1 MEKQRSDLKIMFRNG
16 ARPTE
21 TDFADLFDSFIHR
34 AEDGFTFTAGV
45 NGAKVNN
52 FTLGDFTAPPTPGAM
67 RFTGTAIEFFDG
79 AWKNVSSN
87 DLGFK
92 RLNQQPAAPLPDAAY
107 FGKIG
112 INLGTTPPASLTDDF
127 EVGLVVPAT
136 AITNKARVGEAVI
149 GGEENGRAIFL
160 NKELRL
166 AAAPNAGDPKLNYAI
181 AQTKSGRVT
190 LNTVTGQSIR
200 FCTNDAPQMQFNNGV
215 LIVAGITTIAPNPPP
230 AGTDLP
236 IMLHLH
242 GNAVKNV
249 GGGSWLHTSD
259 IRTKKNIVDFKDGLE
274 KLKALRPIQFRYN
287 GKGGTKDNLEQIG
300 LIGQEVEEVCPYM
313 VKRMGNIPSP
323 NDEVDFPENMV
334 LLDSSPLVYVLLN
347 AIREL
352 DEKIENLKN
361 KIPYAS
367 A

>member
-1 MEKQRSDLKIMFRNG
+1 MEKQRSDLRIIFRNG

-21 TDFADLFDSFIHR
+21 TDFADVFDSFIHR
-34 AEDGFTFTAGV
+34 AEDGFTMSV

-52 FTLGDFTAPPTPGAM
+52 FTLGNFTATPTPGAM
-67 RFTGTAIEFFDG
+67 RFTGTEVQFFDG

-92 RLNQQPAAPLPDAAY
+92 RLNQQPTIQQPDAAY

-112 INLGTTPPASLTDDF
+112 INLGATPPANLTEDF

-160 NKELRL
+160 NKELKL
-166 AAAPNAGDPKLNYAI
+166 ATAVNGGDPKLNYAI
-181 AQTKSGRVT
+181 AQTKPGRVT
-190 LNTVTGQSIR
+190 INTVTGQTIR
-200 FCTNDAPQMQFNNGV
+200 FCTNDSPQMQFGNGV
-215 LIVAGITTIAPNPPP
+215 LIVGNITPITPVP
-230 AGTDLP
+230 AALPAELP
-236 IMLHLH
+236 IMLHVH

-249 GGGSWLHTSD
+249 GSASWLTTSD
-259 IRTKKNIVDFKDGLE
+259 VRTKKNIVDFKDGLE
-274 KLKALRPIQFRYN
+274 KLRSLRPIQFRYN
-287 GKGGTKDNLEQIG
+287 GKGGTIDNVEQIG

-313 VKRMGNIPSP
+313 VKQMGNIPST
-323 NDEVDFPENMV
+323 NDEVDFPENM
-334 LLDSSPLVYVLLN
+334 LLIDSSPLVYILMN

-352 DEKIENLKN
+352 DEKIEHLKN
-361 KIPYAS
+361 TQYANT
-367 A
+367 